1 MVESGIHI
9 TGVGTA
15 LPGPPLDNAMLGR
28 FFSNGRVFEQWIDT
42 FVGTRTRHLAVDLD
56 TGDVRYSLADLGETA
71 GRRALAAAG
80 VQAEDIDLVVLGT
93 ATPDALM
100 PATVNLIA
108 DRLGIDGVPTYQLQS
123 GCTGAIQALDV
134 ASQMLANGRG
144 RTALVLGG
152 DVCAKHVDLGI
163 DPEKLA
169 PSELVNIVLFGDGAG
184 AVVLSSEPVADAP
197 LIRRV
202 LVRFTGRNRAP
213 GQVVEWFGMADRAD
227 GRVAFREDFK
237 AIEEQ
242 VPAMSVEIL
251 EELLAGESWLAA
263 DLDFLLPP
271 QLSVRM
277 TEQIVKQL
285 GVSHAEEVSCIAD
298 TGNAANALPFFQL
311 ERLLPLMVSGQRAI
325 TIAVE
330 SSKWIKG
337 GIALEKV

>member
-1 MVESGIHI
+1 MAESGMHI

-15 LPGPPLDNAMLGR
+15 LPGPPLDNAALGR
-28 FFSNGRVFEQWIDT
+28 FFTNGRVFEQWIDT

-56 TGDVRYSLADLGETA
+56 TGDVRYTLADLGETA
-71 GRRALAAAG
+71 GRRALADAG
-80 VQAEDIDLVVLGT
+80 VEAADIDLVVLGT
-93 ATPDALM
+93 ATPDSLM

-134 ASQMLANGRG
+134 ASQMLTTGRA

-152 DVCAKHVDLGI
+152 DVCAKHVDL
-163 DPEKLA
+163 DVAPETLA
-169 PSELVNIVLFGDGAG
+169 PEELVNIVLFGDGAG
-184 AVVLSSEPVADAP
+184 AVVLTAEPADAP
-197 LIRRV
+197 RIRRI

-213 GQVVEWFGMADRAD
+213 GQVVEWFGMGDRAGD
-227 GRVAFREDFK
+227 LVAFREDFK
-237 AIEEQ
+237 AIEAQ
-242 VPAMSVEIL
+242 VPAMSVAIL
-251 EELLAGESWLAA
+251 EELLAGENWLAA
-263 DLDFLLPP
+263 DIDYLLPP

-277 TEQIVKQL
+277 TEQIVKELDVPSAQ
-285 GVSHAEEVSCIAD
+285 EVSCIAD
-298 TGNAANALPFFQL
+298 TGNAANALPFLQL
-311 ERLLPLMVSGQRAI
+311 ERLLPAMASGQRAI